1 MQKIPFRDLNISV
14 SRLGFGAMRLPTKE
28 AGQKRVINREEAV
41 AMIRHAI
48 DQGVN
53 YMDTAY
59 PYHGGESELVMGE
72 ALQNGYREKVVLATK
87 LPVWL
92 VKKREDMD
100 RFLDEQLMK
109 LKTDHVDFYLLHA
122 LNKNSFEQMQKLD
135 YPEFLDKAVASGK
148 IRYPSFSFHDEADLF
163 PKIIDDYPWKM
174 AQIQL
179 NLLDGEYQAGLDGMR
194 YASAKGVGIVVMEP
208 LRGGAL
214 VTPPAEVKAL
224 YHDFPVRRSSVEW
237 AFRYL
242 YNMPEVMTILSG
254 MSTMEQVKD
263 NLRIFESA
271 AANVVTPEE
280 EALFAKVK
288 EAYLSRIKTNC
299 TGCNYCQ
306 PCPKNV
312 VIPNIFRGY
321 DNAAMLDTKPE
332 FMNRYKA
339 MTEEKKDA
347 SLCVSCGICQK
358 ACPQH
363 LPIIQYLKEIRAE
376 YESSL

>member
-1 MQKIPFRDLNISV
+1 MQKIPFRGLDIEV

-28 AGQKRVINREEAV
+28 ADSKRVIDREEAV

-48 DQGVN
+48 DRGVT

-72 ALQNGYREKVVLATK
+72 ALQGGYREKVVLATK

-100 RFLDEQLMK
+100 RYLHEQLKK

-122 LNKNSFEQMQKLD
+122 LNKNSFQTMQKLD
-135 YPEFLDKAVASGK
+135 YQEFLRKAVQEGK
-148 IRYPSFSFHDEADLF
+148 IRYPAFSFHDDGELF
-163 PKIIDDYPWKM
+163 LRIIDDYPWKM

-194 YASAKGVGIVVMEP
+194 YAYQKGVGIVVMEP

-214 VTPPAEVKAL
+214 VTPPKEVQAL
-224 YHDFPVRRSSVEW
+224 YDDFPVRRSSVEW

-271 AANVVTPEE
+271 AMNVVSPEE

-288 EAYLSRIKTNC
+288 EAYLSRIKTSC

-312 VIPNIFRGY
+312 AIPTIFRGY
-321 DNAAMLDTKPE
+321 DSAAMLDKKPE
-332 FMNRYKA
+332 FHGRYRSLLD
-339 MTEEKKDA
+339 EGKDA
-347 SLCVSCGICQK
+347 GQCVACGLCEK

-363 LPIIQYLKEIRAE
+363 LPVIRYLKEIKAE
-376 YESSL
+376 FESA

>member
-1 MQKIPFRDLNISV
+1 MQKIPFRDLNITV

-28 AGQKRVINREEAV
+28 ADSKRVIDREEAV

-72 ALQNGYREKVVLATK
+72 ALQNGYRNKVVLATK
-87 LPVWL
+87 LPTWL

-100 RFLDEQLMK
+100 KFLDEQLKK

-122 LNKNSFEQMQKLD
+122 LNKNTFETMQKLD
-135 YPEFLDKAVASGK
+135 YPGFLDKAVASGK
-148 IRYPSFSFHDEADLF
+148 IRYPSFSFHDDGALF

-194 YASAKGVGIVVMEP
+194 YAAKNGVGIVVMEP

-214 VTPPAEVKAL
+214 ATPPKEVKEL
-224 YHDFPVRRSSVEW
+224 YDSFPVRRSSVEW

-254 MSTMEQVKD
+254 MSTMDQVKD

-271 AANVVTPEE
+271 AIGVVTREE

-288 EAYLSRIKTNC
+288 EAYLSRIKTSC

-312 VIPNIFRGY
+312 AIPNIFRGY

-332 FMNRYKA
+332 FFNRYRSLKEENKA
-339 MTEEKKDA
+339 ADQ
-347 SLCVSCGICQK
+347 CVACGLCQK

-376 YESSL
+376 YESI

>member
-1 MQKIPFRDLNISV
+1 MQNIPFSDLGITV

-28 AGQKRVINREEAV
+28 ADSKRVINREEAV

-48 DQGVN
+48 DRGVT

-100 RFLDEQLMK
+100 RLLDEQLQK

-122 LNKNSFEQMQKLD
+122 LNKNSFAEMQKLD
-135 YPEFLDKAVASGK
+135 YPDFLDRAVSSGK
-148 IRYPSFSFHDEADLF
+148 IRYPAFSFHDDADLF

-179 NLLDGEYQAGLDGMR
+179 NLLDGEYQAGLAGMR
-194 YASAKGVGIVVMEP
+194 YAAQKGVGIVVMEP

-214 VTPPAEVKAL
+214 ATPPAEVQAL
-224 YHDFPVRRSSVEW
+224 YDAFPDHRSSVEW

-263 NLRIFESA
+263 NLRIFENA
-271 AANVVTPEE
+271 AVGVVTPEE
-280 EALFAKVK
+280 EALLAKVK
-288 EAYLSRIKTNC
+288 DAYVKRIKTSC

-312 VIPNIFRGY
+312 SIPTIFRGF
-321 DNAAMLDTKPE
+321 DSAAMLDKKPE
-332 FMNRYKA
+332 FYDRYRSLK
-339 MTEEKKDA
+339 EEGKDA
-347 SLCVSCGICQK
+347 GQCVACRLCEK

-363 LPIIQYLKEIRAE
+363 LPIIRYLKEIKAE
-376 YESSL
+376 FESA

>member
-1 MQKIPFRDLNISV
+1 MQKIPFRNLGITV
-14 SRLGFGAMRLPTKE
+14 SRLGFGAMRLPTM
-28 AGQKRVINREEAV
+28 QLDSKRVIDRKEAV

-48 DQGVN
+48 DQGVT
-53 YMDTAY
+53 YVDTAY

-72 ALQNGYREKVVLATK
+72 ALQGGYREKVTLATK

-100 RFLDEQLMK
+100 RYLDEQLTK

-122 LNKNSFEQMQKLD
+122 LNKNTFGTMQKLN
-135 YPEFLDKAVASGK
+135 YQEFLDKAVQEGK
-148 IRYPSFSFHDEADLF
+148 IRYPAFSFHDGGELF
-163 PKIIDDYPWKM
+163 LRIIDDYPWKM

-179 NLLDGEYQAGLDGMR
+179 NLLDGEYQAGLAGMR
-194 YASAKGVGIVVMEP
+194 YAAQKGVGIVVMEP

-214 VTPPAEVKAL
+214 ATPPAEVQAL
-224 YHDFPVRRSSVEW
+224 YDSYPIRRSSVEW

-254 MSTMEQVKD
+254 MSAMEQVKD

-271 AANVVTPEE
+271 AMNVVTPEE

-288 EAYLSRIKTNC
+288 EAYLSRIKTSC

-312 VIPNIFRGY
+312 AIPTIFRGY
-321 DNAAMLDTKPE
+321 DNAAMLDKKPE
-332 FMNRYKA
+332 FLGRYRSLLD
-339 MTEEKKDA
+339 EGKDA
-347 SLCVSCGICQK
+347 GQCVACGLCEK

-363 LPIIQYLKEIRAE
+363 LPVIRYLKEIRAE
-376 YESSL
+376 FESI

>member
-1 MQKIPFRDLNISV
+1 MQKISFRGLDIEV

-28 AGQKRVINREEAV
+28 ADSKRVIDREEAV

-48 DQGVN
+48 DRGVT

-72 ALQNGYREKVVLATK
+72 ALQGGYREKVVLATK

-100 RFLDEQLMK
+100 RYLHEQLKK

-122 LNKNSFEQMQKLD
+122 LNKNSFQTMQKLD
-135 YPEFLDKAVASGK
+135 YQEFLRKAVQEGK
-148 IRYPSFSFHDEADLF
+148 IRYPAFSFHDDGELF
-163 PKIIDDYPWKM
+163 LRIIDDYPWKM

-194 YASAKGVGIVVMEP
+194 YAYQKGVGIVVMEP

-214 VTPPAEVKAL
+214 VTPPKEVQAL
-224 YHDFPVRRSSVEW
+224 YDDFPVRRSSVEW

-271 AANVVTPEE
+271 AMNVVSPEE

-288 EAYLSRIKTNC
+288 EAYLSRIKTSC

-312 VIPNIFRGY
+312 AIPTIFRGY
-321 DNAAMLDTKPE
+321 DSAAMLDKKPE
-332 FMNRYKA
+332 FHGRYRSLLD
-339 MTEEKKDA
+339 EGKDA
-347 SLCVSCGICQK
+347 GQCVACGLCEK

-363 LPIIQYLKEIRAE
+363 LPVIRYLKEIKAE
-376 YESSL
+376 FESA

>member
-1 MQKIPFRDLNISV
+1 MQKIPFRDLGISV
-14 SRLGFGAMRLPTKE
+14 SRLGFGAMRLPTME
-28 AGQKRVINREEAV
+28 VDGKRVIDRNEAI
-41 AMIRHAI
+41 AMIRQSI
-48 DQGVN
+48 DGGVT
-53 YMDTAY
+53 YVDTAY
-59 PYHGGESELVMGE
+59 PYHGGESELVVGE
-72 ALQNGYREKVVLATK
+72 ALKNGYREKVVLASK

-92 VKKREDMD
+92 VKTREDMD
-100 RFLDEQLMK
+100 RYLDEQLEK
-109 LKTDHVDFYLLHA
+109 LQTDHIDFYLLHA
-122 LNKNSFEQMQKLD
+122 LNKNSFEAMQKLGYHD
-135 YPEFLDKAVASGK
+135 FLDKAVASGK

-179 NLLDGEYQAGLDGMR
+179 NLLDGDYQAGLAGMK
-194 YASAKGVGIVVMEP
+194 YATEKGVGIVIMEP

-214 VTPPAEVKAL
+214 ATPPAEVQAL
-224 YHDFPVRRSSVEW
+224 YHAFDTKRSSVEW

-271 AANVVTPEE
+271 AVNVMSPEE
-280 EALFAKVK
+280 DALLEKVK
-288 EAYLSRIKTNC
+288 DAYLKRIKTSC

-312 VIPNIFRGY
+312 AIPNIFRGY
-321 DNAAMLDTKPE
+321 DNASMLDKKTE
-332 FMNRYKA
+332 FFGRYK
-339 MTEEKKDA
+339 ELKEDGKDA
-347 SLCVSCGICQK
+347 GLCISCRLCEK

-363 LPIIQYLKEIRAE
+363 LPIIRYLKEIKSE
-376 YESSL
+376 YESA